1 MSGKTLTYG
10 LQPVL
15 EALEQAPEAAKR
27 LYLST
32 QRRKDVDHLIS
43 LAEGAGVAV
52 ERVSPEDLSAL
63 CGGGHHQGVA
73 LEGREFRY
81 RELSELLRRSEG
93 EPEAVLLVLDQVQD
107 PMNLGAVLRTA
118 AASGVLGVVLPDR
131 RAASVTP
138 AVVRASAGQAM
149 RVWVSQVSN
158 LARALEEIKGAGF
171 WVAGGA
177 SRGGKA
183 PWEVDLRGKV
193 ALVMGSEGQGMRRLT
208 QEACDHLLTLPL
220 GGGVESLNVSAA
232 AAMLMYECV
241 RQRRG
246 V

>member
-1 MSGKTLTYG
+1 
-10 LQPVL
+10 
-15 EALEQAPEAAKR
+15 
-27 LYLST
+27 
-32 QRRKDVDHLIS
+32 
-43 LAEGAGVAV
+43 
-52 ERVSPEDLSAL
+52 
-63 CGGGHHQGVA
+63 
-73 LEGREFRY
+73 
-81 RELSELLRRSEG
+81 
-93 EPEAVLLVLDQVQD
+93 
-107 PMNLGAVLRTA
+107 
-118 AASGVLGVVLPDR
+118 
-131 RAASVTP
+131 VTP

-220 GGGVESLNVSAA
+220 GEVWRA
-232 AAMLMYECV
+232 
-241 RQRRG
+241 
-246 V
+246 